1 MGVTRLPLFC
11 SGDEMVRATWF
22 TDPACP
28 WSWAA
33 EPVRL
38 GLEREAGDQV
48 RWEVAMSGLWRE
60 FGAPAGMA
68 LEWLDAAAASG
79 MPVDVR
85 GWLQAPPRSSHPA
98 CLAVCA
104 AAEQGDPTSYLRA
117 LRIGFA
123 VTRRRLDSA
132 DPFVEV
138 AREVGLDVDRFRI
151 DLGSHAI
158 LERFGAQ
165 LERGRELTAGRAPR
179 LPALLIEAPDAEPV
193 FVEAIRAP
201 NDGSAALIAAGV
213 SPASPAPMPL
223 EWVLERYGPA
233 AVPEV
238 AVLSGLPGPRAAAAL
253 WQAALQ
259 WRAQPVHAGPG
270 GALWEPASP

>member
-1 MGVTRLPLFC
+1 MSVERRPVFC
-11 SGDEMVRATWF
+11 SADEMVRATWF

-38 GLEREAGDQV
+38 RLEREAGEQV
-48 RWEVAMSGLWRE
+48 RWGVAMAGLARE
-60 FGAPAGMA
+60 FPAPAGVA

-85 GWLQAPPRSSHPA
+85 GWLQAPARSSHPA

-104 AAEQGDPTSYLRA
+104 AAEQGDPASYLRA

-132 DPFVEV
+132 APFLEV
-138 AREVGLDVDRFRI
+138 AGEVGLDIDRFKI

-158 LERFGAQ
+158 LERFDAQ
-165 LERGRELTAGRAPR
+165 RERGRELAAGPGPR
-179 LPALLIEAPDAEPV
+179 LPALLVEAPDAGPV
-193 FVEAIRAP
+193 LVEGIRAF
-201 NDGSAALIAAGV
+201 NDATVALGDAGIV
-213 SPASPAPMPL
+213 ALTPAPMPL
-223 EWVLERYGPA
+223 EQVLEQYGPA
-233 AVPEV
+233 ALPEV
-238 AVLSGLPGPRAAAAL
+238 AVLCGLPGPRAAAAL
-253 WQAALQ
+253 WQAALE
-259 WRAQPVHAGPG
+259 WRAQPIHAGPG
-270 GALWEPASP
+270 GALWAPPSP

>member
-1 MGVTRLPLFC
+1 
-11 SGDEMVRATWF
+11 MVRATWF

-38 GLEREAGDQV
+38 ALEREAGDQV
-48 RWEVAMSGLWRE
+48 RWTVAMAGLARG
-60 FGAPAGMA
+60 FPAPARVA

-79 MPVDVR
+79 MPVDAR
-85 GWLQAPPRSSHPA
+85 GWLKAPPRSSHPA

-104 AAEQGDPTSYLRA
+104 AGEQGDPAPYLRM

-123 VTRRRLDSA
+123 VARRRLDSA
-132 DPFVEV
+132 EPFVDV
-138 AREVGLDVDRFRI
+138 AREIGLDVERFRI

-158 LERFGAQ
+158 LERFGAE
-165 LERGRELTAGRAPR
+165 LARGRELAAGPAPR
-179 LPALLIEAPDAEPV
+179 LPALRVEAPDAEPA
-193 FVEAIRAP
+193 FVEGIRAHSEAA
-201 NDGSAALIAAGV
+201 SALGQAGV
-213 SPASPAPMPL
+213 SLSTLAPLPL
-223 EWVLERYGPA
+223 EFVLERYAPV

-238 AVLSGLPGPRAAAAL
+238 AVLCHLPGPRAAAAL
-253 WQAALQ
+253 WRAAEE

-270 GALWEPASP
+270 GALWAPAAT